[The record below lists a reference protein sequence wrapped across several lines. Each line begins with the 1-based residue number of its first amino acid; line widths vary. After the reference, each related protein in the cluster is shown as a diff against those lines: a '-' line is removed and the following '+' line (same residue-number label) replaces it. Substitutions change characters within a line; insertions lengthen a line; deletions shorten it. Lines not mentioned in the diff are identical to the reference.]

1 MLQSNINKE
10 LKMFPSYSQVK
21 EFWTNYTANVQ
32 KFWEDFYK
40 DLSKKN

>member
-1 MLQSNINKE
+1 
-10 LKMFPSYSQVK
+10 MFPSYSQVK
-21 EFWTNYTANVQ
+21 EFWTNYTANVK

>member
-1 MLQSNINKE
+1 
-10 LKMFPSYSQVK
+10 MFSSYSQVK
-21 EFWTNYTANVQ
+21 EFWTNYAANVQ